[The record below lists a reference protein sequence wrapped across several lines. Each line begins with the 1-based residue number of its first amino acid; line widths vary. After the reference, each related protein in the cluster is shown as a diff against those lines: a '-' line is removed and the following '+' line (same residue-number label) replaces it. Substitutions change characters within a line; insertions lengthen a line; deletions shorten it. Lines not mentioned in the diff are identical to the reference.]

1 MKEER
6 ITTLRELVSKKQI
19 FAPCIWDV
27 FSHRAAA
34 MCGFEATL
42 LSGGAFS
49 GNICGMPDI
58 GLITADDLVRQTEFI
73 AESSTVPTIV
83 DADDGY
89 GETPLHAYRTT
100 RRLAR
105 AGAMALTL
113 DDTTGYRG
121 YNRWGR
127 KFRSGAPDGTI
138 DHPVVSMKDFL
149 AKTKAALE
157 ACEGTDC
164 LLIAR
169 TEAKLK
175 YGLDEAIERCLRARE
190 LGAEMTLIIGLMN
203 QEEAEYVAKYDKGWK
218 MWPDVMTKNGVPD
231 VNLEDIEPL
240 GFNLVTAHF
249 MAAGAMMGMMDV
261 GKRTLQDRNLCY
273 VDSLTGGFPFGEEA
287 EKKAERPRRDGK
299 TDRMRWMEKEE
310 RFSDIDL
317 STDVGIKGKTNV

>member
-1 MKEER
+1 MKKEKG
-6 ITTLRELVSKKQI
+6 TTLRELVAKKQI

-27 FSHRAAA
+27 MSHRAAA

-42 LSGGAFS
+42 LSGGAFA

-58 GLITADDLVRQTEFI
+58 GLITADDLVRETEYI
-73 AESSTVPTIV
+73 AESSITPCII
-83 DADDGY
+83 DADDGF

-100 RRLAR
+100 KRLAK

-127 KFRSGAPDGTI
+127 QFRSGQADGTI
-138 DHPVVSMKDFL
+138 DHPVISMKAFL

-164 LLIAR
+164 MLIAR
-169 TEAKLK
+169 TECKLK

-190 LGAEMTLIIGLMN
+190 LGAEMTLIIGLINM
-203 QEEAEYVAKYDKGWK
+203 EEAEKVAKHDKGWK

-231 VNLEDIEPL
+231 VELDDIEPL

-249 MAAGAMMGMMDV
+249 MAAGAMRGMMDV
-261 GKRTLQDRNLCY
+261 GKRTLQDRNLVY
-273 VDSLTGGFPFGEEA
+273 VDSFTGGFPFGEE
-287 EKKAERPRRDGK
+287 ERKTVTRKKDS
-299 TDRMRWMEKEE
+299 TQDRQHWLEKEK
-310 RFSDIDL
+310 RFW
-317 STDVGIKGKTNV
+317 DV

>member
-1 MKEER
+1 MNVEKVKEDR
-6 ITTLRELVSKKQI
+6 IITLRELVAKKQI

-27 FSHRAAA
+27 MSHTAAA
-34 MCGFEATL
+34 RCGFEATL
-42 LSGGAFS
+42 LSGGALS

-58 GLITADDLVRQTEFI
+58 GLMTADDLVRQTEYI
-73 AESSTVPTIV
+73 AEASVTPTIV

-89 GETPLHAYRTT
+89 GTSPLHAYRTT

-121 YNRWGR
+121 YHRWGM
-127 KFRSGAPDGTI
+127 KFRAGAPDGTI
-138 DHPVVSMKDFL
+138 DHPVVPMKEFL
-149 AKTKAALE
+149 AKTKASLD

-164 LLIAR
+164 MLIAR

-203 QEEAEYVAKYDKGWK
+203 QEEAEKVAKFDKGWK

-231 VNLEDIEPL
+231 VNLDDIEPL

-249 MAAGAMMGMMDV
+249 IAMGAMRGMMDV
-261 GKRTLQDRNLCY
+261 GKRTLQDRNLVY
-273 VDSLTGGFPFGEEA
+273 VDSLSGGFPYGKEA
-287 EKKAERPRRDGK
+287 MEKRQKMMAESRRDP
-299 TDRMRWMEKEE
+299 TRDRLHWLDREDYYN
-310 RFSDIDL
+310 DID
-317 STDVGIKGKTNV
+317 